1 MTTEELINWY
11 EQKNKLSDKLEE
23 MIIKQL
29 YYASK
34 GNCEDAKK
42 LGAEFDVLF
51 EKYKKLLESV
61 KEGV

>member
-1 MTTEELINWY
+1 MNTEKLINWY

-29 YYASK
+29 EYISK
-34 GNCEDAKK
+34 GNCEEAKK
-42 LGAEFDVLF
+42 IGAEFDVLF
-51 EKYKKLLESV
+51 EKYKKLLENI